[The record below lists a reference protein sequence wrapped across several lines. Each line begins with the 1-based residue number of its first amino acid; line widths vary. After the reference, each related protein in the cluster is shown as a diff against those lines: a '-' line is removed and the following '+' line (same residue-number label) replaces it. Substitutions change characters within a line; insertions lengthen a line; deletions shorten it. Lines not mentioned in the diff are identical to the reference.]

1 MKDWTISWK
10 KTVLD
15 ILKVRDF
22 SEKTMDTVKRVTAF
36 SMSPIKEVV
45 TELPNGYAIG
55 YKRTAKAM

>member
-1 MKDWTISWK
+1 MKDWTISQK

-15 ILKVRDF
+15 ILKDRDF

-55 YKRTAKAM
+55 YK